1 MVFRWPGWLLQGA
14 KDKNSFSECF
24 RIGQQALCVSIF
36 SSLALLS
43 PKQHDFS
50 KQVEYPCLVLDQPP
64 KCGNP
69 AKCRVV
75 CGDCHLS
82 FAWKDDPV
90 LLQRS
95 LLTPLPTIKGSLA
108 PTYPPPPQGTL
119 PEVGFTYFES
129 SRFHQQHYHSQVTV
143 SLHLTLEPVA
153 RVKSGPE
160 VPEATASWG
169 GPWEEGSLGW
179 LWAVAALT
187 VAGAVTGGG
196 AGAGQRG
203 LGAALRARRAGG
215 YC

>member
-1 MVFRWPGWLLQGA
+1 MVYRWPGWLLQGA
-14 KDKNSFSECF
+14 KDKNSFLECF
-24 RIGQQALCVSIF
+24 RIDSRPCVCLFF

-50 KQVEYPCLVLDQPP
+50 KQVEYPCLVLDKPP

-82 FAWKDDPV
+82 FALKDVPV

-95 LLTPLPTIKGSLA
+95 LLTPLPTIKGSLD
-108 PTYPPPPQGTL
+108 PTYPPPQGTL
-119 PEVGFTYFES
+119 PEVGFTSLES
-129 SRFHQQHYHSQVTV
+129 SPFHQQRYHSQVTV
-143 SLHLTLEPVA
+143 SSHLTLEPVA
-153 RVKSGPE
+153 RVKSCPE

-203 LGAALRARRAGG
+203 LGAALRAGRAGR